1 MDRALL
7 VGIIVIFCLDVSV
20 CVRGK
25 ESLVT
30 SMPITG
36 QKDLEFREGENPC
49 KVLKK
54 YCKSVSVPED
64 SCFEQLHPHVIK
76 HLTTLW
82 ETVSTKLKVS
92 AEFFIDCQPLNN
104 QPYASTDP
112 NLPADELKLSAGNSS
127 KVIEEML
134 SLLRKA
140 LRRDT
145 DALQLFNTKRNELKL
160 SDEDRLEMYRKAIL
174 ILPNN
179 LFIVDQLGL
188 SLMYLNQEPKARK
201 LFENAVRRDLWE
213 NAMQRPVSK
222 YVRRLT
228 SKPWHNTADYPFIAA
243 LEKGIPDMK
252 AELLLNLKERPHIFT
267 DEQENLHV
275 GGQWTELRLKSS
287 GHSGFTAQAAL
298 FPKTVQHFQECGQE
312 FISIKISAIQ
322 PGTYIRPHT
331 GPSNERLRIH
341 LTLLHTGG
349 AKLRVGSE
357 WRTWEE
363 GKATMFDDSW
373 EHEVMHLG
381 KDIRVVII
389 CDVWHPQL
397 PQAQR
402 IIH

>member
-1 MDRALL
+1 MLLFALFCIGASFCARA
-7 VGIIVIFCLDVSV
+7 
-20 CVRGK
+20 K
-25 ESLVT
+25 ESATLIT
-30 SMPITG
+30 SIPVTG
-36 QKDLEFREGENPC
+36 QKDLEFLEGDNPC
-49 KVLKK
+49 KVLRK
-54 YCKSVSVPED
+54 YCKSIPVQQD
-64 SCFEQLHPHVIK
+64 SCFNQLHPHVIK
-76 HLTTLW
+76 HLTALW
-82 ETVSTKLKVS
+82 EAVNTKLKVS
-92 AEFFIDCQPLNN
+92 EEFFIDCQPLTIESNI
-104 QPYASTDP
+104 A
-112 NLPADELKLSAGNSS
+112 ADRLQVTSSNSS
-127 KVIEEML
+127 AVIDEML
-134 SLLRKA
+134 TLLRKA
-140 LRRDT
+140 LQRDT
-145 DALQLFNTKRNELKL
+145 QALQQFNTKRNELKL

-188 SLMYLNQEPKARK
+188 SLMYLNDEIKARK

-213 NAMQRPVSK
+213 NPMQRPVSK
-222 YVRRLT
+222 YVRGLT
-228 SKPWHNTADYPFIAA
+228 SKPWHDTANHPFIAR

-252 AELLLNLKERPHIFT
+252 KELILNLKERSSIFT

-287 GHSGFTAQAAL
+287 GQSAFTQQATF

-331 GPSNERLRIH
+331 GPTNERLRIH

-349 AKLRVGSE
+349 AKLRVGNE

-363 GKATMFDDSW
+363 GKAIMFDDSW

-389 CDVWHPQL
+389 CDIWHPEL
-397 PQAQR
+397 PQSQR
-402 IIH
+402 VIH

>member
-1 MDRALL
+1 MVSFGLC
-7 VGIIVIFCLDVSV
+7 VIICLCFDAVYA
-20 CVRGK
+20 RGK
-25 ESLVT
+25 EGAALIT
-30 SMPITG
+30 SIPVTG
-36 QKDLEFREGENPC
+36 QKDLEFREGDNPC

-54 YCKSVSVPED
+54 YCKSVPVDQD
-64 SCFEQLHPHVIK
+64 SCFNQLHPHVVK

-82 ETVSTKLKVS
+82 ETVNTKLKIS
-92 AEFFIDCQPLNN
+92 EDFFIDCQPLVIE
-104 QPYASTDP
+104 P
-112 NLPADELKLSAGNSS
+112 NVVDQNLQTEVLKVTSGNSS

-140 LRRDT
+140 LQRDAE
-145 DALQLFNTKRNELKL
+145 ALQLFNTKRNELKL
-160 SDEDRLEMYRKAIL
+160 SDEDRLKMYRRAIL

-201 LFENAVRRDLWE
+201 LFDNAVRRDLWE
-213 NAMQRPVSK
+213 NSMQRPVSK
-222 YVRRLT
+222 YVRGLT
-228 SKPWHNTADYPFIAA
+228 SKPWHNTADYPFIAK
-243 LEKGIPDMK
+243 LEKGISEMK
-252 AELLLNLKERPHIFT
+252 TELLLNLKERPHLFT

-287 GHSGFTAQAAL
+287 GQSGFTKQAAL
-298 FPKTVQHFQECGQE
+298 FPKTMQHFQECGQE

-363 GKATMFDDSW
+363 GKAIMFDDSW

-389 CDVWHPQL
+389 CDVWHPEL
-397 PQAQR
+397 PQSQR
-402 IIH
+402 VIH